1 MNYNFPFENNNI
13 NFQNQFSNG
22 LKMNYYMNNNMNNIN
37 NMMNVNNNIY
47 NMMNM
52 NMNNNNMNNMMNM
65 NNNMNNIINMNNNM
79 MNMNNNINKMMIN
92 MNNNMNNNNMGNNMN
107 NIINMNKNMNNMINI
122 NNRNMNFMNNM
133 NSNMMAKNLN
143 NGLIVIFRPDTV
155 TKMEIEIHCLFDDKV
170 ADIIQR
176 YRMKSQDEDPFKK
189 KFIFNGKNLNPS
201 LTLAEAGLNHK
212 SIIFVIN
219 LGPLK
224 GAGYALPQKEINI
237 KFIKDPNNNNQKQSK
252 KELKGLLKL
261 CLLKEISP
269 NLNDNQ
275 LNQLSEMISYIL
287 KLLKKGHIENED
299 VKSEIIEVLA
309 KMEGSSII
317 NFAKYVDET
326 INSKEL
332 QIILNLLKK
341 DELNEIIDIQNRL
354 SKYNNINKLFD
365 EEFEKAKKE
374 SIFEFS
380 VVSLVIIERE
390 DFEIFK
396 KEGEKCPNR
405 EEKILFHGTSIK
417 PISCILT
424 GYFKKSVDRGYQH
437 GKGVYFTDLLD
448 YCWFYGGEKNN
459 RINKNKIPKV
469 DETFTLIACSVYY
482 DKNGFRIVTN
492 SEYTPKKNE
501 INFAYAGANFETLKN
516 VDKSKFVGTEYVI
529 WDLNQICPFMSAK
542 LKRNEYCVIWR
553 DDNFSPKP
561 VYHNEFDE
569 TFKKFL
575 KERKKYIEQVAN
587 FNIYTFDNSEDALK
601 LINKKKYNKIILISN
616 VGKNFGGRD
625 FITKARK
632 IIGNDVIALF
642 LAYKKSHLDQIKDFK
657 NALFSNNPEFYEK
670 YLECFTNKNLN
681 IKSKINYLKESIERN
696 YNVTFNFNDK
706 FLDFPYYKES
716 GKYSDL
722 TF

>member
-1 MNYNFPFENNNI
+1 MNYNFPSTNNNM
-13 NFQNQFSNG
+13 NFQNQFYNG
-22 LKMNYYMNNNMNNIN
+22 LNMNS
-37 NMMNVNNNIY
+37 
-47 NMMNM
+47 
-52 NMNNNNMNNMMNM
+52 NMNNNNMNNM
-65 NNNMNNIINMNNNM
+65 INMNN
-79 MNMNNNINKMMIN
+79 
-92 MNNNMNNNNMGNNMN
+92 
-107 NIINMNKNMNNMINI
+107 NMNNMINI
-122 NNRNMNFMNNM
+122 NNRNNMNNNIDMNFMNNM
-133 NSNMMAKNLN
+133 NNNMMAKNFN
-143 NGLIVIFRPDTV
+143 NMLTIFFIY
-155 TKMEIEIHCLFDDKV
+155 KESSIGIQCLFDDKLE
-170 ADIIQR
+170 DIIKR
-176 YRMKSQDEDPFKK
+176 YRLKAGNYELHTKFIFKK
-189 KFIFNGKNLNPS
+189 KVLNPS
-201 LTLAEAGLNHK
+201 LTVSEAGLDDNSK
-212 SIIFVIN
+212 IYVIN
-219 LGPLK
+219 KKGVK
-224 GAGYALPQKEINI
+224 GAGFPLPQKEINI
-237 KFIKDPNNNNQKQSK
+237 KFIKDPNNNNQKKSK

-269 NLNDNQ
+269 KLNDNQ
-275 LNQLSEMISYIL
+275 LNQLSEMISYIM
-287 KLLKKGHIENED
+287 KLLKKGYIDCDD
-299 VKSEIIEVLA
+299 VKSGIIEILT

-341 DELNEIIDIQNRL
+341 NELIEIIDIQNRL
-354 SKYNNINKLFD
+354 SKYHNINKLFD
-365 EEFEKAKKE
+365 EEFAKAKKE

-390 DFEIFK
+390 DFEIFMR
-396 KEGEKCPNR
+396 EREKCPNL

-424 GYFKKSVDRGYQH
+424 GYFKKSVDRCYQH
-437 GKGVYFTDLLD
+437 GKGVYFTDMLD
-448 YCWFYGGEKNN
+448 YCWFYGGEKSN
-459 RINKNKIPKV
+459 RNNKIPKV
-469 DETFTLIACSVYY
+469 DQTFTLIACSVYY

-492 SEYTPKKNE
+492 SDYTPKKNE
-501 INFAYAGANFETLKN
+501 INFAYAGANFETLIN

-553 DDNFSPKP
+553 DDNFSPNP

-575 KERKKYIEQVAN
+575 KKRKKYIEQIAN
-587 FNIYTFDNSEDALK
+587 FNIYTFDNTEDALK
-601 LINKKKYNKIILISN
+601 LIKKKKYNKIILISN

-642 LAYKKSHLDQIKDFK
+642 LAYKKTHLDWIKEFK
-657 NALFSNNPEFYEK
+657 NALFSNDPIFYEK
-670 YLECFTNKNLN
+670 YLECFTNRHFNP
-681 IKSKINYLKESIERN
+681 KSQINYLKESMERH

-706 FLDFPYYKES
+706 FLDFPYFKES
-716 GKYSDL
+716 GKYIDL